1 MAELDKPMNTEQ
13 ETKRVEDEP
22 IEEKQPCCNDRCRKD
37 WAIIVC
43 CFIVLYAFDALFF
56 WALLEAVMDD
66 SILCL
71 IMFFV
76 VFVISAS
83 IIIGMITWGYCT
95 NALEKIKAEDYNE
108 NVASEDTHNDNK
120 LEAYKKESQR
130 RSESFKN
137 TGQYTGVVAPENPS
151 PKAGTKEA
159 PAEPT
164 PGAPPATTPAPG
176 KEEVLPE

>member
-1 MAELDKPMNTEQ
+1 LISLLIPGEGKTRKYLLNHPQQLKMSAQDKPMNTDVQ
-13 ETKRVEDEP
+13 EPAHAGQEP
-22 IEEKQPCCNDRCRKD
+22 VEEKQPCCNDRCRKD

-108 NVASEDTHNDNK
+108 NVASEDTYNDNK

-130 RSESFKN
+130 RSESFKS
-137 TGQYTGVVAPENPS
+137 TGQYAASGGTVAP
-151 PKAGTKEA
+151 
-159 PAEPT
+159 
-164 PGAPPATTPAPG
+164 
-176 KEEVLPE
+176 